1 MAFGGGRGNLP
12 DQPGWRSPSDP
23 EDEAE
28 QTFEFRRLAPDD
40 YRPPAPDDYRPAT
53 PGDYRPPTSEDYRAQ
68 AGRTH
73 PGAVQARATRAMRRR
88 PAPRWGRI
96 WLLALAIAVP
106 VAAGVVIGL
115 FVAHGSTPT
124 PRTGTLEEHAPLAR
138 RPTNSTST
146 STNSTTNAN
155 PGPAA
160 SADCPVGTSRTAV
173 AIADA
178 LARDPVYAQPGSALL
193 TATQARR
200 LRAEIGRQDPGR
212 IRIAAVSPA
221 TVRRGGGERALAN
234 AIASCPGTA
243 QGTTLVTTSTSTYL
257 VTSYAN
263 PQQASSAVAA
273 ALNTHISLAAGLMDA
288 VRRVTIVDKHN
299 R

>member
-1 MAFGGGRGNLP
+1 MSFGGGHGNLP
-12 DQPGWRSPSDP
+12 SQPGWRSPSDP

-28 QTFEFRRLAPDD
+28 QTFEFRRLGPDD
-40 YRPPAPDDYRPAT
+40 YRRLAPD
-53 PGDYRPPTSEDYRAQ
+53 DYRAQ
-68 AGRTH
+68 AGRTG
-73 PGAVQARATRAMRRR
+73 PRAVHARATREMRRG
-88 PAPRWGRI
+88 PGMRWGRI
-96 WLLALAIAVP
+96 WLLATAIAVP

-115 FVAHGSTPT
+115 FVAHGSTAT
-124 PRTGTLEEHAPLAR
+124 PRSGALEQHAPPGDGG
-138 RPTNSTST
+138 RPTTST
-146 STNSTTNAN
+146 IPTTNTSPATNAN
-155 PGPAA
+155 PAPAV

-173 AIADA
+173 AIANL

-193 TATQARR
+193 TPVQVRR

-221 TVRRGGGERALAN
+221 TVRRGGGERVLAN

-243 QGTTLVTTSTSTYL
+243 AGTTLVTTSTSTYL

-263 PQQASSAVAA
+263 PQQASQAVAA
-273 ALNTHISLAAGLMDA
+273 ALNTHVSLAAGLMDA
-288 VRRVTIVDKHN
+288 VRRVTIVDGRN

>member
-1 MAFGGGRGNLP
+1 MSFGGGGHGNLP
-12 DQPGWRSPSDP
+12 GQPGWPFPSDP

-28 QTFEFRRLAPDD
+28 QTFEFRRLGPEDYRRLAPD
-40 YRPPAPDDYRPAT
+40 
-53 PGDYRPPTSEDYRAQ
+53 DYRAQ
-68 AGRTH
+68 AGRTG
-73 PGAVQARATRAMRRR
+73 PAPVQARSTRDMRRR
-88 PAPRWGRI
+88 PAPRRGRI

-106 VAAGVVIGL
+106 VAAGIVIGL
-115 FVAHGSTPT
+115 FVAPGSTPAGH
-124 PRTGTLEEHAPLAR
+124 TGTLEEHAPPSGRPATNT
-138 RPTNSTST
+138 RPTTNTSPTT
-146 STNSTTNAN
+146 SAK
-155 PGPAA
+155 PGPAV
-160 SADCPVGTSRTAV
+160 SADCPVGTSPTARG
-173 AIADA
+173 IANA

-193 TATQARR
+193 TPVQARR

-212 IRIAAVSPA
+212 IRIAALSPA

-243 QGTTLVTTSTSTYL
+243 AGTTLVTTSTSTYL

-263 PQQASSAVAA
+263 PQQASQAVAA

-288 VRRVTIVDKHN
+288 VRRVTIVDRRN